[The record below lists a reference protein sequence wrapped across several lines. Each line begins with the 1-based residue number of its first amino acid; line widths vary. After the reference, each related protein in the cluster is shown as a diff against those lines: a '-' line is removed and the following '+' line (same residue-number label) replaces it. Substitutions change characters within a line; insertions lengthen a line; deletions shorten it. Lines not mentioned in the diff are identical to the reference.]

1 MDVPCAI
8 MIAVFCLPQTNLK
21 LEVKDDDAG
30 STALVSFSDVRASI
44 VLPTDESDPP
54 RGELGQQLCVEQ
66 SYCIPYTAR
75 VRDDVSSV
83 ELLIEGS
90 DGREHFIQ
98 FKGPFE
104 QISAL
109 SGRFLLA
116 YDFGGRRS
124 LVPLSDFTVARAS
137 AEPPE
142 GVPDGAPE
150 AAPEGMTEPPPD
162 DRGERFPDDRTTVLP
177 DEPEGFPAPT
187 IDRPPE
193 LAPVPDVS
201 EQPWPRP

>member
-8 MIAVFCLPQTNLK
+8 MIAVFCLPQSNLK
-21 LEVKDDDAG
+21 LEVKDDEAG
-30 STALVSFSDVRASI
+30 STALVSFSNVRTSI

-54 RGELGQQLCVEQ
+54 RGELSQQLCVER
-66 SYCIPYTAR
+66 SYCIPYAAR

-98 FKGPFE
+98 FKGPLE
-104 QISAL
+104 QIAAL

-116 YDFGGRRS
+116 YDFNGRRT
-124 LVPLSDFTVARAS
+124 LVPLSDFTVARGPTEPSEAPQEAS
-137 AEPPE
+137 PGPEPSVGDNQSPNE
-142 GVPDGAPE
+142 RPE
-150 AAPEGMTEPPPD
+150 AL
-162 DRGERFPDDRTTVLP
+162 PDDRTTVLP
-177 DEPEGFPAPT
+177 DEPFPAPT
-187 IDRPPE
+187 TDVPPE
-193 LAPVPDVS
+193 LAPVPEVS